1 MTPAASVALSV
12 SYDPRA
18 MAGFAEV
25 ARLFP
30 KEVDRAHGQAASIV
44 ARKIRA
50 AVAKA
55 GNAETGGLAPHSP
68 LRAML
73 WPAMPYGGVYAS
85 RATQL
90 CRVQRRGAALH
101 AGYVSAVEG
110 GFSRWQEG
118 GTVSLGT
125 KARAAIRRR
134 LAYGGNRFAEVP
146 ETATQPARPVV
157 PPIHAAAVRDFPR
170 WVESA
175 ALKLVEK
182 TLARHAGKGARRA

>member
-1 MTPAASVALSV
+1 MTPSGSIALSV

-18 MAGFAEV
+18 LDGFAEV

-44 ARKIRA
+44 ARKIRS
-50 AVAKA
+50 AVAK
-55 GNAETGGLAPHSP
+55 GGTAETGGLAPHSP

-73 WPAMPYGGVYAS
+73 WPAMPFGGVYAS
-85 RATQL
+85 RAKQL
-90 CRVQRRGAALH
+90 CRVQRRGAVLH

-118 GTVSLGT
+118 GTVELGT
-125 KARAAIRRR
+125 KARAAIHRR
-134 LAYGGNRFAEVP
+134 LAYGGNRYAEVP

-157 PPIHAAAVRDFPR
+157 PPIHAATVREFPR

-175 ALKLVEK
+175 ALKLVNRALEK
-182 TLARHAGKGARRA
+182 HRRA